1 MGQLYLLLR
10 RLVKMENKIN
20 LENEMRR
27 LDEIITKISS
37 SEADLDESLKLYNE
51 GKTIVEMLSKAIE
64 EAKSKIEKIVE

>member
-1 MGQLYLLLR
+1 
-10 RLVKMENKIN
+10 MENKIN